1 MAYGILCFSLVFTL
15 VGTVFGGIWGN
26 ESWGRFW
33 GWDPKE
39 NGALMIV
46 LWQLVVLH
54 ARKAGWLSPWLLHFS
69 NVLGGVIIAFAWWGV
84 NMLGVGLAFLRLH
97 IRAECPGHLLLVGS
111 RALRPLHY
119 PALPRPPAG
128 GDEVIL

>member
-1 MAYGILCFSLVFTL
+1 
-15 VGTVFGGIWGN
+15 
-26 ESWGRFW
+26 
-33 GWDPKE
+33 
-39 NGALMIV
+39 MIV

-97 IRAECPGHLLLVGS
+97 IR
-111 RALRPLHY
+111 RNALDIFYWSEAVLCVLFII